1 MYPTELL
8 GLLVGLRLLTE
19 LYHLIYPRLSTGFG
33 VMVFFKDLSFMEFH
47 VRYLAGKSW
56 IFYPGNVGVSQG
68 SILGPNDLP
77 DDVIF
82 NIGIYADD
90 ATLYTKCD
98 L

>member
-1 MYPTELL
+1 
-8 GLLVGLRLLTE
+8 
-19 LYHLIYPRLSTGFG
+19 
-33 VMVFFKDLSFMEFH
+33 MEFH

-77 DDVIF
+77 GDVIF